1 MGSSTITVH
10 TYASPGM
17 GSVNT
22 HWIESPTG
30 IVIIDGQRLLSQ
42 AQTVVDEIV
51 KTGKPVE
58 AIVITHIH
66 PDHIGGT
73 NAFTRAFPQARVI
86 ASPES
91 IEGLKSDPGG
101 LLALAR
107 QWLSPDFEVP
117 APTEAMADGG
127 SITAAG
133 LTFEVKQVGP
143 GESYA
148 MNVLYLREA
157 KALFAADVVCNDMT
171 PFLAEQRTSAW
182 LKQLDWLGATYPDAE
197 MVYPGHGAPAFLSTL
212 VGQTRQ
218 YLTKVREVVA
228 THQTVQPQ
236 LTPEL
241 RAQIV
246 AELDALYPGL
256 VPVVAIPDALGLNVD
271 GVWAEIQR
279 EKQPSPSDSWAWK
292 FYEKHLGFFFSK
304 DVDGLL
310 ASDYAED
317 CQLVSYDF
325 AVKGHA
331 AMRPIF
337 QNYLAYLGDF
347 TVKSTERFT
356 FTDDSILLEATL
368 VGANFGERKVYDVF
382 VFRNGRAIYHFTGTR

>member
-1 MGSSTITVH
+1 MGSSNVTVH

-22 HWIESPTG
+22 HWIESPSG
-30 IVIIDGQRLLSQ
+30 IVVIDGQRLLSQ
-42 AQTVVDEIV
+42 AQAVVDEIV
-51 KTGKPVE
+51 NTGKPVE

-73 NAFTRAFPQARVI
+73 NAFTKAFPAARVI

-91 IEGLKSDPGG
+91 TDGLKNDPGG
-101 LLALAR
+101 LLALAK
-107 QWLSPDFEVP
+107 QWLAPDFEVP
-117 APTEAMADGG
+117 TPTETMQDGG
-127 SITAAG
+127 TVTAAG

-148 MNVLYLREA
+148 MNVLYLRDL
-157 KALFAADVVCNDMT
+157 KALFAADVVCNEMT
-171 PFLAEQRTSAW
+171 PFLAEQRTAAW
-182 LKQLDWLGATYPDAE
+182 LKQLDWLVANYPDAE
-197 MVYPGHGAPAFLSTL
+197 RVYPGHGAPAPLKSL
-212 VGQTRQ
+212 VDGTRQ
-218 YLTKVREVVA
+218 YLTRVREVVA
-228 THQTVQPQ
+228 SHQTVQPQ
-236 LTPEL
+236 LTAEL
-241 RAQIV
+241 RARIV
-246 AELDALYPGL
+246 GELDTLFPGL

-271 GVWAEIQR
+271 GVWAEVQR
-279 EKQPSPSDSWAWK
+279 ERQPAPNESWAWK
-292 FYEKHLGFFFSK
+292 FYEKHLQFFFSK

-310 ASDYAED
+310 ANDYAED

-337 QNYLAYLGDF
+337 TQYLAYLGDF
-347 TVKSTERFT
+347 QVKSTEHFT

-368 VGANFGERKVYDVF
+368 VGKNFGERKVYDVF
-382 VFRNGRAIYHFTGTR
+382 VFRGGKAIYHFTGTR